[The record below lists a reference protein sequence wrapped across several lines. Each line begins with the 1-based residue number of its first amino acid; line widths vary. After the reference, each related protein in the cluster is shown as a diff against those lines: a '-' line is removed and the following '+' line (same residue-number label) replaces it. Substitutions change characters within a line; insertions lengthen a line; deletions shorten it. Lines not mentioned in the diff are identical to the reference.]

1 MAANNIKRRDRHT
14 HTKRWYF
21 LKRQYFKKKIHFD
34 GIMAYT
40 WLLVETGRCIQPNL
54 LRCLFLFL
62 ETCRQ
67 NVRYGDTI
75 NTCARMI
82 SKELAVRSFFLL
94 LFHFYL
100 ITFWVYTIVGTAPL
114 SFFMINPYWFPVCS
128 QFRRVCAGQTE
139 PLFAGSSDRAH
150 THTLCLHSEIRLV
163 SRNLA
168 IYNAFFFPFYR
179 YI

>member
-82 SKELAVRSFFLL
+82 SKELAVRSFFFFVVVPF
-94 LFHFYL
+94 LFDYILSLYHR
-100 ITFWVYTIVGTAPL
+100 GHSP
-114 SFFMINPYWFPVCS
+114 SFFFHDKSLLISCVFPVPSCV
-128 QFRRVCAGQTE
+128 RRAN
-139 PLFAGSSDRAH
+139 RA
-150 THTLCLHSEIRLV
+150 
-163 SRNLA
+163 
-168 IYNAFFFPFYR
+168 AFCW
-179 YI
+179 